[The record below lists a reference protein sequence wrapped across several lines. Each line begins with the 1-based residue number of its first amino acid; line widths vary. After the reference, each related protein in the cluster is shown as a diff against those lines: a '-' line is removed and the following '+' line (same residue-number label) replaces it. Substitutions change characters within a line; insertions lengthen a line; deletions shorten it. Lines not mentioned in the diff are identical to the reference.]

1 MVKRCI
7 GIDVGPSYLCA
18 VQVLRIG
25 KAFCVEKV
33 FDTQARRDTDSAS
46 ETLRTLVGKHGFDRR
61 AAVAISLPGDAVF
74 FRSVE
79 TDSVG
84 LEQVREA
91 GQSIFDHDFPIE
103 AEEVVTQPCSYRQM
117 ADDKYCI
124 LAAAASRQSLREM
137 RDIVLGAKMQPSMIG
152 AAVFSIHSTV
162 ALNHPEIR
170 TGIAIIAYVAES
182 CLTLAVT
189 ENNRILIVRHFP
201 IAGGSGED
209 GEAVED
215 EVGDVLLREAGITWR
230 KLFDTEIAQDTRI
243 YLAGAGEEAAGLREI
258 IEENLHCQTTVVNPY
273 ARVLLKHVGRSS
285 VDISVAEGLALRTLA
300 PEYTSG
306 TNFLE
311 AGGADARSETSF
323 RKELVICAALVVAIA
338 AVSLAGLFM
347 RRSQLEG
354 RYARLRTEINETF
367 RGALPQETNIID
379 PLAQLEQKLQLM
391 EKDYVLFGSLSG
403 AVAGPLEVLN
413 AITANTPEDMN
424 ISLDDMLITATSVR
438 LTGTTKSF
446 ESVYSWQRLLEK
458 SPQFSTVEV
467 GDTNATEGERVSFV
481 VLASF
486 GAGGQE

>member
-61 AAVAISLPGDAVF
+61 AAVSISLPGDAVF

-79 TDSVG
+79 TDSAG

-91 GQSIFDHDFPIE
+91 GYSVFENDFPIE
-103 AEEVVTQPCSYRQM
+103 ADELVALPCSYRQT

-124 LAAAASRQSLREM
+124 LTAAASRQSLREM
-137 RDIVLGAKMQPSMIG
+137 RDIVLGARMQPSMIG
-152 AAVFSIHSTV
+152 APVFSIHSTV

-170 TGIAIIAYVAES
+170 TGVAIIAHVTES
-182 CLTLAVT
+182 CLTLAIT

-201 IAGGSGED
+201 IEGGSGED
-209 GEAVED
+209 GDSVED
-215 EVGDVLLREAGITWR
+215 RAGEVLLREAGITWR

-243 YLAGAGEEAAGLREI
+243 YLAGAGEDAAGLREI
-258 IEENLHCQTTVVNPY
+258 IEENLRCRTTVVNPY
-273 ARVLLKHVGRSS
+273 ARVLLKHVGRSQ

-306 TNFLE
+306 INFLE
-311 AGGADARSETSF
+311 AGGAGARSETSF
-323 RKELVICAALVVAIA
+323 RKEMAICAALVVAIA

-347 RRSQLEG
+347 RRSRLESE
-354 RYARLRTEINETF
+354 YARLRTEINETF
-367 RGALPQETNIID
+367 RSALPQETSIVD
-379 PLAQLEQKLQLM
+379 PLAQLEQKLQLL
-391 EKDYVLFGSLSG
+391 EKDYALFGSLAG

-413 AITANTPEDMN
+413 AITASTPEDMN
-424 ISLDDMLITATSVR
+424 ISLDDMLITAESVR
-438 LTGTTKSF
+438 LAGTTKSF
-446 ESVYSWQRLLEK
+446 DSVYKWQRLLEK
-458 SPQFSTVEV
+458 SPQFSAVEV
-467 GDTNATEGERVSFV
+467 GDTNATDGERVSFV

-486 GAGGQE
+486 AAGGRE